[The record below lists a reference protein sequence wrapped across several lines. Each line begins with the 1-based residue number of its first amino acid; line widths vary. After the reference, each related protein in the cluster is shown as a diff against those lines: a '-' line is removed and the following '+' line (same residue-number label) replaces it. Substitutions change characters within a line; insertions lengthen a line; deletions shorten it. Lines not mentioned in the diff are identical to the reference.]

1 MAALQ
6 PLKIRRGKIRFPF
19 SSKEGNSTN
28 NSEKDFD
35 SRRTE
40 NGQLLKYSFSVYLK
54 SFSKAHIWTVWLN
67 KKAVCF

>member
-6 PLKIRRGKIRFPF
+6 PLKIRRGKIRFPL

-35 SRRTE
+35 NCREE
-40 NGQLLKYSFSVYLK
+40 NSQVLK
-54 SFSKAHIWTVWLN
+54 
-67 KKAVCF
+67 